1 MDTPKRLRQKYCLAD
16 RLRSQTNQV
25 FPSTSGEGSLIFKG
39 AYRSRH
45 SRLQN
50 REIKI
55 SLCLLNFEGCGT
67 LDLGEIYQFGPW
79 KRFAF
84 DFRQHTFAH
93 PRWNHTPGAPA
104 LRTCVFALF
113 PPFRR
118 PPFATS
124 STTLAP
130 GPPCKRFTLNFRH
143 FTFAVPP
150 SSPKHLRQ
158 QNHCGAE
165 RRG

>member
-1 MDTPKRLRQKYCLAD
+1 MVLENTGACRWACVGPPQARSRTGRTGQEDSEHNDPKTKIVF
-16 RLRSQTNQV
+16 SSTN
-25 FPSTSGEGSLIFKG
+25 GEGSLIFKG
-39 AYRSRH
+39 AYRSRR
-45 SRLQN
+45 SRLPL

-130 GPPCKRFTLNFRH
+130 GPHTHANAAL
-143 FTFAVPP
+143 
-150 SSPKHLRQ
+150 
-158 QNHCGAE
+158 
-165 RRG
+165 

>member
-1 MDTPKRLRQKYCLAD
+1 MVRSINSAPGNASPSIFGSTLLYVTARITPQGRRPCGHVTL
-16 RLRSQTNQV
+16 V
-25 FPSTSGEGSLIFKG
+25 FSISCVF
-39 AYRSRH
+39 
-45 SRLQN
+45 
-50 REIKI
+50 
-55 SLCLLNFEGCGT
+55 SLCLLNFEGRGT

-113 PPFRR
+113 PLFRR

-130 GPPCKRFTLNFRH
+130 GAPCKRCALNFRH
-143 FTFAVPP
+143 FTFAVAP
-150 SSPKHLRQ
+150 SPKHLRQ
-158 QNHCGAE
+158 QNHCGAG

>member
-1 MDTPKRLRQKYCLAD
+1 MPHVFSTFVQTADFMFFQRFGRFGQISPARANAHHKASPKMRGGPSDKRA
-16 RLRSQTNQV
+16 V
-25 FPSTSGEGSLIFKG
+25 FPSTNGEGSLIFRG
-39 AYRSRH
+39 AYRSRR
-45 SRLQN
+45 SRLPL

-55 SLCLLNFEGCGT
+55 SLCLLNFEGCGM

-130 GPPCKRFTLNFRH
+130 GPHTHANAAL
-143 FTFAVPP
+143 
-150 SSPKHLRQ
+150 
-158 QNHCGAE
+158 
-165 RRG
+165 